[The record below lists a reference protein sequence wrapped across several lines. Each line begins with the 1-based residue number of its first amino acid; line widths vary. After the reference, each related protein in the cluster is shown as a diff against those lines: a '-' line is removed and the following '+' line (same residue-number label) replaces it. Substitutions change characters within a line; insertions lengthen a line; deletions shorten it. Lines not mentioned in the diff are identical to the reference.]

1 MSHPLPTSRALATQ
15 TDAKVFGLLAGGPA
29 TRTEISQKL
38 GISKPTAS
46 LAITRLQQFGLV
58 SEGISTA
65 GGKRGRIPEVYSLR
79 QDYGHVQAVE
89 LSAQKLVVSAYDL
102 AGSELALLC
111 ENIDSQVTADQ
122 LFELA
127 GKLLMQL
134 QREVRSPLLAAGI
147 SQAAPVLHAEDGSV
161 QVVRTP
167 IFDASATDLVNL
179 YEPGTPLL
187 LDNDVNWMA
196 VAEQQQRA
204 GSMFLVYIGAGIGSA
219 LVVDGVVYRGRHGIA
234 GELETQ
240 VVNGKTLLQHLDE
253 AGLVNNGV
261 IFEDFAEPKQRQA
274 LVEPLGAV
282 LGNLVGFLDPDVLV
296 VTGPGASQEL
306 CSQLSQVMGK
316 FSPLAATPVEYSS
329 EGGTRAL
336 EGAKSGAL
344 NLALDQLWRKYRE
357 A

>member
-1 MSHPLPTSRALATQ
+1 MNRPLPTSRALAAQ
-15 TDAKVFGLLAGGPA
+15 TDAKVFELLTAGPA

-58 SEGISTA
+58 SDGISTA

-79 QDYGHVQAVE
+79 QSYGHVQAVE
-89 LSAQKLVVSAYDL
+89 LSAQELVVGAYDL
-102 AGSELALLC
+102 AGNELALLV
-111 ENIDSQVTADQ
+111 EYIDSEVTEDE
-122 LFELA
+122 LFQMA
-127 GKLLMQL
+127 CKLLAKL
-134 QREVRSPLLAAGI
+134 QHKVRSPLLAAGI

-161 QVVRTP
+161 YAVRTP
-167 IFDASATDLVNL
+167 IFDASATDLVDV
-179 YEPGTPLL
+179 YEPGTPVL

-196 VAEQQQRA
+196 VAEQKHRT
-204 GSMFLVYIGAGIGSA
+204 GSMLLVYIGAGIGSA
-219 LVVDGVVYRGRHGIA
+219 LVVDGAVYRGRHGIA

-240 VVNGKTLLQHLDE
+240 IVNGKTLLQHLDA
-253 AGLVNNGV
+253 AGLVDNGV
-261 IFEDFAEPKQRQA
+261 IFEDFAEPQHRQA

-306 CSQLSQVMGK
+306 CTQLSEVMGK
-316 FSPLAATPVEYSS
+316 YSPLAATPVEYSRV
-329 EGGTRAL
+329 GGASAL
-336 EGAKSGAL
+336 AGAASGAL
-344 NLALDQLWRKYRE
+344 NLALELLWRKYRE